1 MNILSG
7 KKCINNIIRGGMVI
21 LGTCIGNVFDI
32 LRTVLSELKKNI
44 NNYNE
49 KSTKKLFSDC
59 IYINTVK

>member
-1 MNILSG
+1 
-7 KKCINNIIRGGMVI
+7 MVI

-32 LRTVLSELKKNI
+32 LRTVLSELKKDI

>member
-32 LRTVLSELKKNI
+32 LRTVLSELKKDI

-49 KSTKKLFSDC
+49 K
-59 IYINTVK
+59 